1 MKFIE
6 IINSELKTDVKL
18 KLTLSQALK
27 ANLIITGLVSLQI
40 FLIIFWYKALLN
52 RYIWSIVCFIIWI
65 VCTGGYVY
73 VKVEKPEKYLS
84 HIDEETKKV
93 VID

>member
-1 MKFIE
+1 LKFIE